1 MWRRARPEVAVER
14 RGDLVIRGRIHA
26 RLLRIPLLDIDAHV
40 VVTPAR
46 PPLGARR
53 AALPSS
59 PSSTRSA
66 RRPIAATAIEV
77 RDRRPAAPR
86 LRPVAG
92 LPTPVQLARAEDLI
106 AESASLLHE
115 ASRLH

>member
-1 MWRRARPEVAVER
+1 MWRRARPDVDVVR

-46 PPLGARR
+46 PSLGAR
-53 AALPSS
+53 LPVSRSS
-59 PSSTRSA
+59 PRTA
-66 RRPIAATAIEV
+66 RRPIAASAAEV
-77 RDRRPAAPR
+77 GDGRHPPTAPR
-86 LRPVAG
+86 MRPVAG
-92 LPTPVQLARAEDLI
+92 LPTPVPLARAEDLI

-115 ASRLH
+115 ASRIH